1 MKTGTLYLIPTP
13 IDNNELKDIL
23 LPKDISI
30 VSRLKHFVVE
40 TPKNARRNL
49 GTLPMES
56 VMQDIDME
64 ELSEHTKD
72 SQVKALLEPAMQGF
86 DMGLMSDAGLP
97 SIADPGY
104 RVVIE
109 AQKYDIKV
117 VPLVG
122 PSSIVLALMGSGLNG
137 QNFAF
142 NGYIPVDRDELK
154 TKIRLLESLCYKI
167 GQTQIFMDTP
177 YRNQKLYE
185 CILEVCNPN
194 TYLCVALNVGNED
207 GYIKTMKIFDWRKS
221 RAVLPKAPCLFL
233 INKV

>member
-13 IDNNELKDIL
+13 IDDNDLKDIL
-23 LPKDISI
+23 LPKDIST
-30 VSRLKHFVVE
+30 VSNLKHFIVE

-49 GTLPMES
+49 TTLHLETPIQEI
-56 VMQDIDME
+56 QME

-72 SQVKALLEPAMQGF
+72 KDLQRLLEPAMQGF

-109 AQKYDIKV
+109 AQKLDINV

-142 NGYIPVDRDELK
+142 NGYIPVDKEKLK
-154 TKIRLLESLCYKI
+154 AKIKLLESLCYKI

-185 CILEVCNPN
+185 CILEICNPN
-194 TYLCVALNVGNED
+194 TYLCIALNVGNKD
-207 GYIKTMKIFDWRKS
+207 GYIKTMKVSDWRRS
-221 RAVLPKAPCLFL
+221 RVILPKAPCLFL